1 MEINQHRQAA
11 RNKAFQALL
20 FGQKAQVRVSPDI
33 CFSFAEDPRIYAYSA
48 AYRGRYEFRKHYYPE
63 IGDLE
68 GKGEEFECAQFID
81 GLDEIDFWVRNPV
94 RRPGR
99 SFWLQTS
106 TDKFYPDFVCKLK
119 DGRTAVVEYK
129 GGHLMNYG
137 RQGVTGTVCLS
148 CRPIK
153 IMQRFKGR
161 CPMLKCPASPY
172 VFLPRRAQ
180 CCRPIDKRRP

>member
-129 GGHLMNYG
+129 GGHLMNEDTKEKQALG
-137 RQGVTGTVCLS
+137 ELWAARSDGNCLFVMPTDKDYAAVQRAVSSSARS
-148 CRPIK
+148 C
-153 IMQRFKGR
+153 
-161 CPMLKCPASPY
+161 
-172 VFLPRRAQ
+172 
-180 CCRPIDKRRP
+180 